1 MKTNTFRTSTHS
13 HNPPNV
19 PYSQLTVC
27 AKWTYNVLNDRIY
40 KEQESQKHVTTS
52 CSGTKPFYLLWVKG
66 FDVRRRDTIFY
77 AVLFIWPPTRAPPPP
92 IGRKFASHLRAP
104 KYRSLSFGVQNPT
117 LIFFQIL
124 TQTSAC
130 FRCVTS
136 PAPCHPVSSRTVMTS
151 EWHLHPLARTR
162 VNTCFNLTPKQLMCW
177 AERFS
182 A

>member
-1 MKTNTFRTSTHS
+1 MFRYETFLLTLSKRFRRKEER
-13 HNPPNV
+13 HNLLCCLIHLAPN
-19 PYSQLTVC
+19 S
-27 AKWTYNVLNDRIY
+27 
-40 KEQESQKHVTTS
+40 S
-52 CSGTKPFYLLWVKG
+52 
-66 FDVRRRDTIFY
+66 
-77 AVLFIWPPTRAPPPP
+77 PPP
-92 IGRKFASHLRAP
+92 IGRKFASRLRAP
-104 KYRSLSFGVQNPT
+104 K
-117 LIFFQIL
+117 LILLVWCLKPDSYFLQIL

-162 VNTCFNLTPKQLMCW
+162 VNTCFNLTSNQPMCW

>member
-1 MKTNTFRTSTHS
+1 MFRYETFLLTLIQRFRRKEER
-13 HNPPNV
+13 HNLLCCLIHLAPN
-19 PYSQLTVC
+19 S
-27 AKWTYNVLNDRIY
+27 
-40 KEQESQKHVTTS
+40 
-52 CSGTKPFYLLWVKG
+52 SGPHRAQTRLAPASSKKSILL
-66 FDVRRRDTIFY
+66 VRR
-77 AVLFIWPPTRAPPPP
+77 
-92 IGRKFASHLRAP
+92 P
-104 KYRSLSFGVQNPT
+104 KPDSYFL
-117 LIFFQIL
+117 QIL

-162 VNTCFNLTPKQLMCW
+162 VNTCFNLTPNQPMCW